1 MDYNEGGS
9 LPFHFTPIYFLR
21 GHMIKESLYQRQLI
35 KRLQVRFPGCF
46 ILKNDPLENQGMPD
60 ILILFGKRWA
70 MLEIKRS
77 DKEPVQPNQRHYVNL
92 FDEMSFASFISPE
105 VEVEVLNDLQRSLG
119 SRR

>member
-21 GHMIKESLYQRQLI
+21 GIMNESAYQRRLI
-35 KRLQVRFPGCF
+35 RKLEIMFPKCF
-46 ILKNDPLENQGMPD
+46 ILKNDPHENQGMPD
-60 ILILFGKRWA
+60 ILILFGKYWA

-105 VEVEVLNDLQRSLG
+105 VEVEVLNELRRALG
-119 SRR
+119 